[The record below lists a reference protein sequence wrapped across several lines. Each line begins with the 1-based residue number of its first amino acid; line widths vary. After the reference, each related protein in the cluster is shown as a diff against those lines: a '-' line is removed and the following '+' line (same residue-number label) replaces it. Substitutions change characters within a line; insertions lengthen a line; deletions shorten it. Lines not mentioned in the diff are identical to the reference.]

1 MSCSADDPH
10 SVRMRTL
17 SLGFVI
23 LAVSLTL
30 LLQTAIGLK
39 VRPTLRRLSHGGLGG
54 FAAQRV
60 RVGLRHEISDSL
72 SGTRLQFKVSE
83 EEELE
88 VDDGEELDFGQNDN
102 GGASAS
108 FLRKLSRGVVPLAAS
123 LGFVVT
129 PSSAVA
135 VRVAG
140 AAVGG
145 VAGIVARRA
154 IQSKLSLM
162 TSNDGADKDDDDD
175 DGAGGVGGGGNAPS
189 ALSVQTA
196 LRAFNNGPPAASID
210 LAKLEAIAK
219 KAGVASSDLAE
230 FFTFAFCE
238 VVLRAVGEEGSDLT
252 DLSDVV
258 DFAARTELSQAEVA
272 DGFALA
278 ALRVGAELE
287 KDERGFFVDEFDP
300 AVLEQASRIF
310 FLADKMLGTTGS
322 REGYYGK
329 RLLASLS
336 FFTADQFKVV
346 ITDACTQLYQRCVQ
360 SVLATPLSFT
370 EEEVETLRTFISASA
385 EVSDFR
391 PASMKAFV
399 AETLQQQLTA
409 ALQVSGAGAEKG
421 EKEDGEHGTAMS
433 ARLDNY
439 EGLQQVRL
447 ADSPPLIRLS
457 SRLADLQTCGI
468 QHTAHSTLSPLY
480 SIYSILIK
488 RPRSRYT
495 HLSYPPVPR
504 PNQLTQHNTTG
515 PQDSRLVTQGVHQH
529 R

>member
-1 MSCSADDPH
+1 M
-10 SVRMRTL
+10 RMRTL
-17 SLGFVI
+17 SVGFVV
-23 LAVSLTL
+23 LAAWLSL
-30 LLQTAIGLK
+30 LLQTPAVGFK
-39 VRPTLRRLSHGGLGG
+39 ARPTLRRLSYGSLGG
-54 FAAQRV
+54 VVSQRV
-60 RVGLRHEISDSL
+60 RYGIISGSL
-72 SGTRLQFKVSE
+72 GGTRLQFKVSE

-102 GGASAS
+102 SGGASAS
-108 FLRKLSRGVVPLAAS
+108 FLKKLSRGVVPLAAS

-145 VAGIVARRA
+145 LAGIVARRA
-154 IQSKLSLM
+154 IQSKLSLLA
-162 TSNDGADKDDDDD
+162 SNDGADDDDD
-175 DGAGGVGGGGNAPS
+175 DGAGGLGGGGNAPS

-196 LRAFNNGPPAASID
+196 LRLFNNSPPSASMD

-238 VVLRAVGEEGSDLT
+238 VVLRAVGEEGSDIT

-258 DFAARTELSQAEVA
+258 DFAARTELTQAETA

-300 AVLEQASRIF
+300 AVLERASRIF
-310 FLADKMLGTTGS
+310 FLADKMLGSSGS

-336 FFTADQFKVV
+336 FFTAEQFKTV

-360 SVLATPLSFT
+360 SVLASPSSFT
-370 EEEVETLRTFISASA
+370 EEEVETLRSFISANA
-385 EVSDFR
+385 EISDFR

-409 ALQVSGAGAEKG
+409 ALQVSGAGAENG
-421 EKEDGEHGTAMS
+421 DKEEGEHGTAMR

-439 EGLQQVRL
+439 DGLQQVRVSFSEFASL
-447 ADSPPLIRLS
+447 P
-457 SRLADLQTCGI
+457 
-468 QHTAHSTLSPLY
+468 
-480 SIYSILIK
+480 
-488 RPRSRYT
+488 
-495 HLSYPPVPR
+495 
-504 PNQLTQHNTTG
+504 
-515 PQDSRLVTQGVHQH
+515 
-529 R
+529 